1 MKGLDVLCLGHVFVM
16 FQDILLHKLG
26 ARLDMH
32 IPLLVE
38 RNSNTVECQ

>member
-1 MKGLDVLCLGHVFVM
+1 MTGLDVLCVGHVFVIS
-16 FQDILLHKLG
+16 QDILLDKLG

-32 IPLLVE
+32 IPLLVV